1 MSRAPRRQVVLRET
15 ADVGPNRPPLEEL
28 LARLKKQGR
37 DPTSRLQLLFPDF
50 MVSSVAVIPSS
61 QVMSR

>member
-1 MSRAPRRQVVLRET
+1 MLRET